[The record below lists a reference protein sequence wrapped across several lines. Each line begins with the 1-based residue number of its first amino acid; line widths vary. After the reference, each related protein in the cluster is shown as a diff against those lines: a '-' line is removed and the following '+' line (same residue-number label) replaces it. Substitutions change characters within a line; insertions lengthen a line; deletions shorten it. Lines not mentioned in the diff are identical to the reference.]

1 MIVAELSITPLE
13 TGDTSRVVDLAIDV
27 IRRSGLRY
35 EVGPLGTSVEGER
48 DEVFRVLKAAHE
60 AAVREGTGRVVTEIR
75 IDDRG
80 DSNVTIAREVER
92 YRMYRPRGG
101 A

>member
-1 MIVAELSITPLE
+1 MIIAELSIIPQDC
-13 TGDTSRVVDLAIDV
+13 GDTSPIIDLAIDV

-35 EVGPLGTSVEGER
+35 EVGPLGTTIEGDREA
-48 DEVFRVLKAAHE
+48 VFRVLRQAHE
-60 AAVREGTGRVVTEIR
+60 AVVRGGPGRVITEIR

-80 DSNVTIAREVER
+80 ESNVTIEREVER